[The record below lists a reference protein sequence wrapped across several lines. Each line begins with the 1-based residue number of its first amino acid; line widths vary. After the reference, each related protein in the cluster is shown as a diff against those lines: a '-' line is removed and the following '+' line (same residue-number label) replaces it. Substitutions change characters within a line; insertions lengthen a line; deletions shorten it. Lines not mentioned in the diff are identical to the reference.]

1 METFNKLAGVQDV
14 SSPTERPSQPHVLP
28 TPPPIPD
35 SDTDPLGQTQSQSQS
50 GSRASLPLNRHP
62 SRKSFRSSRHSQAR
76 SRSQSRTRDHRH
88 SSAVDLSQYPETPAL
103 DQTHIHDALAQ
114 HHSAQQAHHQ
124 QQPQQQSQTQ
134 PTRSHRNSHST
145 AQTGTTTED
154 FVWGPT
160 HPCFP
165 HPNPHCSPSSPE
177 RLTTRV
183 IRVRRDWL
191 VAGDLY
197 PQFANLYPEI
207 LDPLVSDADFRFL
220 ISNLNLR
227 LREAFDP
234 FSFRAWVDGFLGL
247 VTGWLWEDLGFT
259 GAKRGV
265 KGLEGFVEEWNRG
278 IREQGREVWVVQP
291 RRTGFMALDF
301 VIPDPGID
309 GDGEGEGEG
318 FEDEEEQQ

>member
-35 SDTDPLGQTQSQSQS
+35 SDADPLDQTQSQSQR
-50 GSRASLPLNRHP
+50 GSRASLPLNRQP

-103 DQTHIHDALAQ
+103 DQNHIHDALAQ
-114 HHSAQQAHHQ
+114 HH
-124 QQPQQQSQTQ
+124 QQPQQPSQTQ
-134 PTRSHRNSHST
+134 PTLSHRNSHST

-165 HPNPHCSPSSPE
+165 HPNPHCSPLSPE

-220 ISNLNLR
+220 ISNLNVR

-234 FSFRAWVDGFLGL
+234 FGVRAWMDGFLGL
-247 VTGWLWEDLGFT
+247 VTGWVWEDLGLT
-259 GAKRGV
+259 GAKRGS
-265 KGLEGFVEEWNRG
+265 KGIEAFVEEWNRG
-278 IREQGREVWVVQP
+278 VRSQGREVWVVQP

-309 GDGEGEGEG
+309 GEAGEVGY
-318 FEDEEEQQ
+318 EDEEEEQQQ

>member
-35 SDTDPLGQTQSQSQS
+35 SDADPLGQTQSQSQR

-124 QQPQQQSQTQ
+124 QPQTQ
-134 PTRSHRNSHST
+134 TTQSHRNSHST

-234 FSFRAWVDGFLGL
+234 FSFRAWMDGFLGL

-259 GAKRGV
+259 GAKSGV
-265 KGLEGFVEEWNRG
+265 RGLERFVEEWNRG
-278 IREQGREVWVVQP
+278 VRGQGREVWVVQP

-309 GDGEGEGEG
+309 GEGGYG
-318 FEDEEEQQ
+318 DEEEVERQ